1 MIVLQQIKV
10 LPKGCH
16 IVITDEGRHEIKCMK
31 SVFDNTLIFED
42 AKIADLYYKVYQNF
56 HVAWIDVEKRDD
68 FYIFYIEVR
77 A

>member
-16 IVITDEGRHEIKCMK
+16 IVITDEGRHEIECMK

-56 HVAWIDVEKRDD
+56 RVAWIDVEKRDD

>member
-16 IVITDEGRHEIKCMK
+16 VIITDEDRHKIECMK
-31 SVFDNTLIFED
+31 SVFDDSLIFNDVKTSE
-42 AKIADLYYKVYQNF
+42 LYYKVYQTF
-56 HVAWIDVEKRDD
+56 HVTYIDVEKRDD